1 MMPELLLMLLKLSLI
16 LHNICSHHLYNNNIL
31 FGYVLFIQTIY
42 FLICIVL

>member
-16 LHNICSHHLYNNNIL
+16 LHNICGHHLYNNIL